1 MISEDEISK
10 YKEAGAIIASL
21 REDMLKSIKP
31 GMKLLDIGE
40 KIEGTIFKAGA
51 KPAFPV
57 NISINESAAHY
68 TPQINDSKV
77 VGDGDLVKIDIGAH
91 IDGYVADMAFTYC
104 SEKSPLI
111 KAAEDALKAG
121 KSMIKPG
128 VKVSEIS
135 EAIYES
141 IKSSGYGPVVNL
153 SGHGIGRY
161 DFHGRFS
168 IPNTPN
174 NSNIVL
180 EEGQVIALEPFVAE
194 SAAHVDEADPVEIYQ
209 FAQKKPVRMKESRMI
224 LSLAENDYSSFPF
237 AKRWLTKHISLVR
250 IKMALLE
257 LERAGALHS
266 YPVLKDMQG
275 RKIAQAEDTIIVMDK
290 PIVTTRL

>member
-1 MISEDEISK
+1 MISEEEIAK
-10 YKEAGAIIASL
+10 YREAGAIVAKL
-21 REDMLKSIKP
+21 RVDMLKTIRP
-31 GMKLLDIGE
+31 GTKLLDIGE
-40 KIEGTIFKAGA
+40 KIEGTILKAGA

-68 TPQINDSKV
+68 TPQAGDEKA
-77 VGDGDLVKIDIGAH
+77 VGKGDLVKIDIGAH
-91 IDGYVADMAFTYC
+91 VDGYVADMAFTYC

-111 KAAEDALKAG
+111 KAAEDALREG
-121 KSMIKPG
+121 ISVIRPG

-135 EAIYES
+135 QAIYGS
-141 IKSSGYGPVVNL
+141 IKSSGCAPVVNL

-168 IPNTPN
+168 IPNVPN
-174 NSNIVL
+174 SSSIVL
-180 EEGQVIALEPFVAE
+180 GEGDVIALEPFVAE
-194 SAAHVDEADPVEIYQ
+194 SAVHVTEADPVEIYQ
-209 FAQKKPVRMKESRMI
+209 FAQKRPVRMAESRKIM
-224 LSLAENDYSSFPF
+224 SLAEDEYHSFPF
-237 AKRWLTKHISLVR
+237 AKRWLAKHISPMK

-257 LERAGALHS
+257 LERAGALQS